1 MEIRCALGPALW
13 VLDLC
18 SHLAVA
24 VDQLVGHEAG
34 QDQIA
39 VIAPGAL
46 LRGEF
51 RWVYRGTVERRQLG
65 VFCFVAKIR
74 PTERG
79 FGRTPGGG
87 AKKPITVGTT
97 ELRYLDSAIA
107 G

>member
-1 MEIRCALGPALW
+1 MEIKPALGPAPC

-18 SHLAVA
+18 LHFAVA
-24 VDQLVGHEAG
+24 VDQLVGHETG

-46 LRGEF
+46 LRGQL
-51 RWVYRGTVERRQLG
+51 RWVYRGTIERRQLG

-79 FGRTPGGG
+79 FGRTPGSG
-87 AKKPITVGTT
+87 AEKPVTVGTT
-97 ELRYLDSAIA
+97 ELRYLDP
-107 G
+107 